1 MWSLQINA
9 SPHISPNYRR
19 YNHKCLKILVESS
32 PLPKLSICLW
42 EQLWSGVQVDWLTE
56 LPARLDAL
64 CRWKIVGLCPSQ
76 LASKMKLPR
85 DKHIL
90 SLSCYSWPQT
100 TSHKATI
107 AQGTVFTSVQSSAVS
122 ETQQDGISSCQP
134 IFCFFLSTHISQF
147 LFLKKWGK
155 GAAPWTESLRSE
167 ASLKFLLQCFGV
179 FLPRGT
185 IRP

>member
-1 MWSLQINA
+1 MYVKICKLNPPI
-9 SPHISPNYRR
+9 PPTKGH
-19 YNHKCLKILVESS
+19 YNHKCLEILAESS
-32 PLPKLSICLW
+32 PFQNCPSVFESSCDL
-42 EQLWSGVQVDWLTE
+42 EVQVDLLTE
-56 LPARLDAL
+56 LPASSDAL

-134 IFCFFLSTHISQF
+134 IYIYIYFFFLSFHILNS
-147 LFLKKWGK
+147 FLKSKEG
-155 GAAPWTESLRSE
+155 EQ
-167 ASLKFLLQCFGV
+167 LL
-179 FLPRGT
+179 
-185 IRP
+185 